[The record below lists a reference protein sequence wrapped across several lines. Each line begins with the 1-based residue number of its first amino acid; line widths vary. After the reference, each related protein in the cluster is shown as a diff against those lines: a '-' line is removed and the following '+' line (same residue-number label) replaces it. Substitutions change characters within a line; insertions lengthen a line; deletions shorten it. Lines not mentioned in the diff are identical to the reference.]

1 MGWVSM
7 TIPIYLVLIME
18 PMSGKEMRVKE
29 QAGLNQ
35 LSGCA
40 YDAPHPTPL
49 SPLLR
54 LQKGQNRLVASDPNL
69 RSQVTLLAATDLN
82 LWSSFCVAPAQN
94 CDRGKVGCEVF
105 RDRGSNAVL
114 FKAQGPSLRS
124 SLISAS
130 GISRFFLVPFE
141 GTPLLRRCSFSRI
154 FLKRAHPSL
163 PFSRPT
169 RGRAGERLTRRL
181 WGSSPFGVTRPSARE
196 PPAPVEPSDG
206 VFCFQPLCVVLK
218 GVKRQNRCG
227 APF

>member
-18 PMSGKEMRVKE
+18 PMSGKEMPVKE

-82 LWSSFCVAPAQN
+82 LWSYVML
-94 CDRGKVGCEVF
+94 RGPCAE
-105 RDRGSNAVL
+105 L
-114 FKAQGPSLRS
+114 
-124 SLISAS
+124 
-130 GISRFFLVPFE
+130 
-141 GTPLLRRCSFSRI
+141 
-154 FLKRAHPSL
+154 
-163 PFSRPT
+163 
-169 RGRAGERLTRRL
+169 
-181 WGSSPFGVTRPSARE
+181 
-196 PPAPVEPSDG
+196 
-206 VFCFQPLCVVLK
+206 
-218 GVKRQNRCG
+218 
-227 APF
+227 